1 MKTPH
6 TSANKSNKRIFGIL
20 GSIAVLML
28 TFLVLQ
34 LTIGTGV
41 DGQGFNWKPLD
52 FLVAGLLLLCTGLS
66 CELVLRSVKSF
77 KKRVVIC
84 GIILLILL
92 LVWAELAVGI
102 FGSPFAGS

>member
-1 MKTPH
+1 MKTTH
-6 TSANKSNKRIFGIL
+6 TSTNKPNRRFIGIL
-20 GSIAVLML
+20 SGIALIML

-34 LTIGTGV
+34 LTIGSGV

-52 FLVAGLLLLCTGLS
+52 FLIAGLLLFSTGLS
-66 CELVLRSVKSF
+66 CDLVLKSVKSF
-77 KKRVVIC
+77 KKRLLIC
-84 GIILLILL
+84 GVILFVLF